1 MTNDIFAENAWYF
14 RNSLVR
20 ANYNDLKNGIHETT
34 EYLELFLHNLLLNE
48 NHSLH
53 NRTLYI
59 SGIFKEPEKV
69 NSDVE
74 KANIGAE
81 KVNIDDV
88 FTSKTAAHVRALR
101 EALGSQT
108 AFGRLDF
115 DEVNAMDMGFNVGKV
130 FQERLASSMGLD
142 KYQYIMEQV
151 NSTNVATDIDFQ
163 RTFNGFYIVR
173 RNESWRKSYYEY
185 FEKIKN
191 GTPTFESIITY
202 LYEST
207 GNIEPSFSSK
217 MLATILPEKP
227 IWDRY
232 VVQNLNIQLT
242 GATKEEK
249 LKNAIIL
256 YADMEK
262 WYADF
267 LESEKGK
274 ECIREFDRVL
284 TDYKGISS
292 IKKIDSIL
300 WSIR

>member
-1 MTNDIFAENAWYF
+1 
-14 RNSLVR
+14 
-20 ANYNDLKNGIHETT
+20 
-34 EYLELFLHNLLLNE
+34 
-48 NHSLH
+48 
-53 NRTLYI
+53 
-59 SGIFKEPEKV
+59 
-69 NSDVE
+69 
-74 KANIGAE
+74 
-81 KVNIDDV
+81 
-88 FTSKTAAHVRALR
+88 
-101 EALGSQT
+101 
-108 AFGRLDF
+108 
-115 DEVNAMDMGFNVGKV
+115 MDMNFNVSRV
-130 FQERLASSMGLD
+130 FQERLALSMGLD

-151 NSTNVATDIDFQ
+151 NNTNVATNSDFQ

-173 RNESWRKSYYEY
+173 RNESWRKAYYEH
-185 FEKIKN
+185 FESVKN

-202 LYEST
+202 LYERT

-217 MLATILPEKP
+217 MLATIFPEKP

-232 VVQNLNIQLT
+232 VVQNLDIQLT

-274 ECIREFDRVL
+274 ECISEFDRVL
-284 TDYKGISS
+284 PDYKGISS